1 MSGGFCGAWL
11 EGSVVLGMTIWL
23 WFLGCGCGD
32 GGQPVAPP
40 NIDPALVKSMK
51 VEPYSPACATLITD
65 AAVIA
70 RCLAELNGL
79 AYRPGGIEKFGPG
92 ARVTLLDEK
101 GDVIAKYGI
110 STGNYIMVELPGR
123 QGFYVKFEDMPTLG
137 RLMSYAFVKTSID
150 ALQRWAGHA
159 QWDSRERTPVET
171 EVGSVNFYRPDAA
184 MPVPTEPSEVP
195 ELLKQLPDM
204 SLDNLDKF
212 ADYFEVNK

>member
-1 MSGGFCGAWL
+1 
-11 EGSVVLGMTIWL
+11 MTIWL
-23 WFLGCGCGD
+23 GFLGCGCGD
-32 GGQPVAPP
+32 GGQPIAPP

-51 VEPYSPACATLITD
+51 VEPYAPGYVTLITD
-65 AAVIA
+65 ATVIA

-79 AYRPGGIEKFGPG
+79 AYRPGGIEKGGPG

-110 STGNYIMVELPGR
+110 AVGNYIMVELPGR

-150 ALQRWAGHA
+150 TLQRMAGHA
-159 QWDSRERTPVET
+159 QWDSSDRMRAET
-171 EVGSVNFYRPDAA
+171 EVDFVNVYRPDAA

-195 ELLKQLPDM
+195 ELLKQLPDI

-212 ADYFEVNK
+212 ADYFEVDK